1 MKLKTHQTTAK
12 KIKVTGG
19 KRKKKF
25 ITKHAGQDHFNARES
40 GNTTTG
46 KRRDIILS
54 KVNKGN
60 IRKLLPYS
68 N

>member
-40 GNTTTG
+40 GNMTRH
-46 KRRDIILS
+46 KRRKSQVS
-54 KVNKGN
+54 KSDLPN
-60 IRKLLPYS
+60 IKRSLPYF
-68 N
+68 